1 MTQSSPLK
9 PGDPSRY
16 VRLTSH
22 SSVSTRRPTWIHIYW
37 TIHDLPCDVTNFGFK
52 IWLAYRANFE
62 YYLVKIHIYVSILPI
77 APYFLELLT
86 VAGEVSELT
95 TARLMVDGLFEEI
108 LRLFGLS
115 CTDNSTTSD
124 SSILEVGC
132 RKLAN
137 IANSKQWNYNG
148 TTATM
153 MKERKKQIRSKSI
166 NPSTSDGGSLNMA
179 EFHKSAN
186 ELEDLEWEELI

>member
-166 NPSTSDGGSLNMA
+166 NPSKSDGGSLNMA